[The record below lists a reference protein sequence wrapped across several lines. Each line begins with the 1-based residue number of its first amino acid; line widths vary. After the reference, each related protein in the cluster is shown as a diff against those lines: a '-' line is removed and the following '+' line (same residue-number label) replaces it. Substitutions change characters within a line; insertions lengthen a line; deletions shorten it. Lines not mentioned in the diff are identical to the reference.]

1 MFQASMGPFGGVGS
15 CCPQAPRVL
24 CRRTRMCR
32 PASTGTADTARLT
45 PADARAVPEQGK
57 GKSVIAR
64 WRLEEAPSKEARRR
78 TGTEY
83 EVWYTW
89 DELARNSKALHPRVD
104 VLYTSGAYART
115 VPVPYPG
122 RSALTS
128 SDLG

>member
-89 DELARNSKALHPRVD
+89 DELARTAKPSIRGWMCSIHLAPTHGQCRALPWEV
-104 VLYTSGAYART
+104 
-115 VPVPYPG
+115 
-122 RSALTS
+122 RSYII
-128 SDLG
+128 